1 MNLDDLE
8 KTKREAIWQF
18 VNGLDLFRLKLICL
32 TQGRRASLLL
42 RELVPL
48 ETAAKVW
55 ASNSPSESEIGT
67 CKEQAEAIMREL
79 FSCVQAPSDLFS
91 QAIATQ
97 APADYDDSEQAL
109 GKQRAAQLERLEQA
123 ERARAVESQHENS
136 RQTFEDF

>member
-18 VNGLDLFRLKLICL
+18 VNDLDLFRLRRLVL

-48 ETAAKVW
+48 EAAAKLW
-55 ASNSPSESEIGT
+55 ASSSPSESEIGT

-79 FSCVQAPSDLFS
+79 FACVQAPSDLFS
-91 QAIATQ
+91 PAAAMQ

-109 GKQRAAQLERLEQA
+109 GRQRAAQLERLA
-123 ERARAVESQHENS
+123 EYERKRAKP
-136 RQTFEDF
+136 FEDF